1 MGMSQLWEKGERKEE
16 EEKEKKVIQMVTEE
30 EEEEEERDSVHHP
43 VADFHV
49 VVAPVSIRVTH
60 HQRPQIVTMRG
71 GGGGGYIHLWSIG
84 SLTKKSD
91 HGITNLL

>member
-16 EEKEKKVIQMVTEE
+16 EEKDKKVIQMVTEEEE

-60 HQRPQIVTMRG
+60 HQRP
-71 GGGGGYIHLWSIG
+71 
-84 SLTKKSD
+84 
-91 HGITNLL
+91 